1 MSSSPNSSSSRDAAA
16 SAAALARAAFR
27 DVPVTIEVLL
37 GRGAMPLGQLVS
49 LAPGVVVRLDQPAG
63 ADLVVSATGVPLAL
77 GEVVII
83 EDSVATRVTHILTA
97 NGEIAS

>member
-1 MSSSPNSSSSRDAAA
+1 MPRT
-16 SAAALARAAFR
+16 AFR
-27 DVPVTIEVLL
+27 DVPLVIEVLL

-49 LAPGVVVRLDQPAG
+49 LSPGVVVRLDQPAG
-63 ADLVVSATGVPLAL
+63 ADLMISATGVQLAL

>member
-1 MSSSPNSSSSRDAAA
+1 MPRT
-16 SAAALARAAFR
+16 LFR
-27 DVPVTIEVLL
+27 DVPVVIEVLL

-63 ADLVVSATGVPLAL
+63 ADLMISATGVQLAV

-83 EDSVATRVTHILTA
+83 EDSVATRVTHIVTA
-97 NGEIAS
+97 NGELAS

>member
-1 MSSSPNSSSSRDAAA
+1 MPRTP
-16 SAAALARAAFR
+16 FR
-27 DVPVTIEVLL
+27 DVPVVIEVLL

-63 ADLVVSATGVPLAL
+63 ADLMISATGVQLAV

-83 EDSVATRVTHILTA
+83 EDSVATRVTHIVTA
-97 NGEIAS
+97 NGELAS

>member
-1 MSSSPNSSSSRDAAA
+1 MPRTP
-16 SAAALARAAFR
+16 FR
-27 DVPVTIEVLL
+27 DVPVVIEVLL

-49 LAPGVVVRLDQPAG
+49 LAPGVVVRLDQAAG
-63 ADLVVSATGVPLAL
+63 ADLMISATGVQLAV

>member
-1 MSSSPNSSSSRDAAA
+1 MPRMP
-16 SAAALARAAFR
+16 FR
-27 DVPVTIEVLL
+27 DVPVVIEVLL

-49 LAPGVVVRLDQPAG
+49 LSPGAVVRLDQPAG
-63 ADLVVSATGVPLAL
+63 ADLMISATGVQLAL

>member
-1 MSSSPNSSSSRDAAA
+1 MSSSPNSSSSKEAAVP
-16 SAAALARAAFR
+16 SLARAAFR
-27 DVPVTIEVLL
+27 DVPVMIEVLL

-49 LAPGVVVRLDQPAG
+49 LTPGVVVRLDQAAG
-63 ADLVVSATGVPLAL
+63 ADLVISATGVELAL

-97 NGEIAS
+97 NGEPAS

>member
-1 MSSSPNSSSSRDAAA
+1 MPRT
-16 SAAALARAAFR
+16 AFR
-27 DVPVTIEVLL
+27 DVPLVIEVLL

-49 LAPGVVVRLDQPAG
+49 LSPGVVVRLDQPAG
-63 ADLVVSATGVPLAL
+63 ADLMISATGVPLAL